1 MTQKSVEKPA
11 STPSDSVTEN
21 PAIMSWWLYQTFNG
35 QPKREDEYF
44 PHPVCGNAEHEFLCF
59 LITANMVFKWRED
72 THNRIKPATVQ
83 SYDGKQRQVSRAI
96 QKDKIVKRNFRSS
109 NQLYTFGEDTYLV
122 LDGPLAGTIA
132 NYHLGLKAN
141 GDGTIPIQA
150 VRPLRNNDA
159 SVLHRIESFQ
169 TSTSTSPE
177 KKEVLTLTSELI
189 VARGYIHAVIY
200 MLEQLKIDAN
210 KQAIIENSTALSII
224 QENIGIAPPLMLKS
238 LNSG

>member
-1 MTQKSVEKPA
+1 MTQKSVERPTG
-11 STPSDSVTEN
+11 TPNNSVTEN
-21 PAIMSWWLYQTFNG
+21 QGIMSWWLYQTFNG

-44 PHPVCGNAEHEFLCF
+44 PHPVCSNAEHEFLCF
-59 LITANMVFKWRED
+59 LVAANLIFRRKED
-72 THNRIKPATVQ
+72 THSRIKPATVQ
-83 SYDGKQRQVSRAI
+83 SYDGKKKQVAHAI
-96 QKDKIVKRNFRSS
+96 KKDKIIKRNFRSS

-132 NYHLGLKAN
+132 NYHLGLRAS

-150 VRPLRNNDA
+150 VRPLRNNDT

-177 KKEVLTLTSELI
+177 KKELLTLASELI

-200 MLEQLKIDAN
+200 MLEQLEIDAN
-210 KQAIIENSTALSII
+210 KQAIIENSAALSII